1 MTKNAFVKKFLAVA
15 ALSAFSFAAGANTVV
30 CESTSHQTQ
39 HCRADTSRGVR
50 LATQY
55 SGAGCYQGS
64 TWGYDGRGIWVS
76 NGCRAEFE
84 LGDYRRSRSSDRDS
98 AAAAALAIG
107 IIGAAVIASQKDKD
121 RRDYDRDDY
130 DHYGSRADDYV
141 QCESQ
146 DQRTTD
152 CPIYVGRGRVEI
164 ERQLSS
170 APCRFGASWG
180 YDRRAIW
187 VSDGCRAEFAVYR

>member
-1 MTKNAFVKKFLAVA
+1 MSMKTTLHKSAVA
-15 ALSAFSFAAGANTVV
+15 VALALAAFAAGANTIV
-30 CESTSHQTQ
+30 CESNSHQTQ
-39 HCRADTSRGVR
+39 HCRADTSGGVR
-50 LATQY
+50 LSTQY

-64 TWGYDGRGIWVS
+64 TWGYDDRGVWVS

-84 LGDYRRSRSSDRDS
+84 LGDYRRSRSSNRDS

-130 DHYGSRADDYV
+130 DHYSSRPDDVV

-146 DQRTTD
+146 GNRTTD
-152 CPIYVGRGRVEI
+152 CPAYVGRGRVEI
-164 ERQLSS
+164 ERQMSQ
-170 APCRFGASWG
+170 APCRFGSSWG
-180 YDRRAIW
+180 YDRRSIW
-187 VSDGCRAEFAVYR
+187 VADGCRAEFAVYR